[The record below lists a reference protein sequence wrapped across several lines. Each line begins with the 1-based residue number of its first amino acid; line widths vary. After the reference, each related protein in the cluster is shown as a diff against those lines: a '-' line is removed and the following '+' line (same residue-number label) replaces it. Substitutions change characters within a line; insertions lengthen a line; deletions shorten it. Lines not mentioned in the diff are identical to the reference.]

1 MTRTLFGLVAAG
13 LVLVGSTRANAQL
26 SVAVGN
32 PYQGTG
38 VYVGP
43 SPYGYT
49 YSSGYY
55 GVRPLVPTT
64 GVVYPPVAPVVGQT
78 YIAPATGVF
87 VGPRY
92 RYPVAGVYRYRPI
105 YRRARFWRYW

>member
-1 MTRTLFGLVAAG
+1 MKRTLFGLAAAG
-13 LVLVGSTRANAQL
+13 LVLIGSTRANAQL
-26 SVAVGN
+26 SVSVGN

-64 GVVYPPVAPVVGQT
+64 GLVYPPVAPVVGQT
-78 YIAPATGVF
+78 YVAPAPGVY
-87 VGPRY
+87 VAPRY
-92 RYPVAGVYRYRPI
+92 AYPVAGTYYRYRP
-105 YRRARFWRYW
+105 YRRPFFRRYW